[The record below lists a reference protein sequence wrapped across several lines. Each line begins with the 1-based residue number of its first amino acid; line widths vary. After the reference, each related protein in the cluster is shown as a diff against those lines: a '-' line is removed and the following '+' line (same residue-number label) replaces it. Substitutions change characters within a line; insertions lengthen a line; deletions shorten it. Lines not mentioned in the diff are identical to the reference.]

1 MPDNRHAWLIQL
13 FDSGEHITHADATL
27 QGRHVW
33 FDALIKEN
41 ALVHSGNA
49 SHLLCPQCDEPHDIA
64 INPTTFKGYCV
75 DAGHVSFEAKR
86 IMQYQASAAWL
97 IETLR
102 KSLGISGTD
111 KTTDI
116 IANTCWKIGAAR
128 LEKKLRPIFLCRGYE
143 QSKKAVNEAVT
154 ALADETGIIL
164 LTSPHQQNPEKV
176 FSHRAVAMTM
186 CLSDE
191 PEKTFLKA
199 DVLERMWNN
208 QSAADSPLTY
218 SADYLNQR
226 DERGNSVIVVDQLR
240 APLLKRMFTEYASGA
255 YTLGQMQQR
264 CKEWGLRSKA
274 GVELHKSTLY
284 RIVQNPFYYGDMLIK
299 GEIMQ
304 HCHEPLVSRNVW
316 EDCQAVLRG
325 WEKKPFLYGG
335 KDFLFR
341 GLLTCA
347 VTGRVVSS
355 DTKKKSYKNGTTA
368 EFTYL
373 VTWNPENPSK
383 KFWVREDK
391 VAAQVEAALERITIK
406 DHEMMTAAIA
416 AVKEAN
422 KAKQESHNRE
432 VGLLKKE
439 HSEIQAKL
447 DRLVDL
453 LAEGVLPPEDYR
465 TKREQLKKRQ
475 HDLVNLIHAYDDADN
490 MFGSTMEKLMKVA
503 MGAHK
508 AFLSSSV
515 EEKRELLN
523 FVFSNLTLK
532 GETLCYSY
540 NFPFNNF
547 ENLDDCSKWR
557 RG

>member
-1 MPDNRHAWLIQL
+1 M
-13 FDSGEHITHADATL
+13 
-27 QGRHVW
+27 V
-33 FDALIKEN
+33 K
-41 ALVHSGNA
+41 
-49 SHLLCPQCDEPHDIA
+49 
-64 INPTTFKGYCV
+64 
-75 DAGHVSFEAKR
+75 
-86 IMQYQASAAWL
+86 
-97 IETLR
+97 
-102 KSLGISGTD
+102 LGGS
-111 KTTDI
+111 
-116 IANTCWKIGAAR
+116 
-128 LEKKLRPIFLCRGYE
+128 
-143 QSKKAVNEAVT
+143 
-154 ALADETGIIL
+154 
-164 LTSPHQQNPEKV
+164 
-176 FSHRAVAMTM
+176 
-186 CLSDE
+186 
-191 PEKTFLKA
+191 
-199 DVLERMWNN
+199 
-208 QSAADSPLTY
+208 
-218 SADYLNQR
+218 
-226 DERGNSVIVVDQLR
+226 
-240 APLLKRMFTEYASGA
+240 
-255 YTLGQMQQR
+255 
-264 CKEWGLRSKA
+264 
-274 GVELHKSTLY
+274 
-284 RIVQNPFYYGDMLIK
+284 
-299 GEIMQ
+299 
-304 HCHEPLVSRNVW
+304 
-316 EDCQAVLRG
+316 
-325 WEKKPFLYGG
+325 
-335 KDFLFR
+335 
-341 GLLTCA
+341 
-347 VTGRVVSS
+347 
-355 DTKKKSYKNGTTA
+355 
-368 EFTYL
+368 
-373 VTWNPENPSK
+373 
-383 KFWVREDK
+383 DK

-557 RG
+557 RRRDSNPRYGCPYASFRDWCLQPLGHLSA

>member
-1 MPDNRHAWLIQL
+1 MRGRKQKFEVQETGAVSKAIILVRVSSKDQEDGHSLDAQRDRLIRYCDKKN
-13 FDSGEHITHADATL
+13 FDILEIFTITESSTRGDRKKFMEMLDFAKRQKGTVAIVADAVDRVQRSFKDSVYL
-27 QGRHVW
+27 DELVRKDKIELHFYRENMIIGR
-33 FDALIKEN
+33 E
-41 ALVHSGNA
+41 
-49 SHLLCPQCDEPHDIA
+49 
-64 INPTTFKGYCV
+64 
-75 DAGHVSFEAKR
+75 
-86 IMQYQASAAWL
+86 ASASDHMRWDFCVLGA
-97 IETLR
+97 
-102 KSLGISGTD
+102 KSYVMQLSENVKRSIDYKIKKGEWYGPAPLG
-111 KTTDI
+111 
-116 IANTCWKIGAAR
+116 
-128 LEKKLRPIFLCRGYE
+128 
-143 QSKKAVNEAVT
+143 
-154 ALADETGIIL
+154 
-164 LTSPHQQNPEKV
+164 
-176 FSHRAVAMTM
+176 
-186 CLSDE
+186 
-191 PEKTFLKA
+191 
-199 DVLERMWNN
+199 
-208 QSAADSPLTY
+208 
-218 SADYLNQR
+218 YLNQR

-347 VTGRVVSS
+347 VTGSVVSS

-453 LAEGVLPPEDYR
+453 LAEGVLPPDDYR
-465 TKREQLKKRQ
+465 NKREQLKKRQ

-557 RG
+557 MG